1 MPCTVGRLRDAGDHR
16 DEDDEGGGRPGESE
30 QGAEEAGAQ
39 RTAACSPSR
48 RVRAAGA
55 SSASAPLTARCAQVN
70 GRPPLCHVILN
81 VIVAFF
87 FPIVSH
93 FLARPDDHIS
103 LSFIGTIG
111 AQLISYILGWLG
123 SYNNLDS
130 SLITSLGGLIYFVLV
145 VYVILVCL
153 LTEKKNPYQPR
164 CGQKPPCSR

>member
-1 MPCTVGRLRDAGDHR
+1 MRLQ
-16 DEDDEGGGRPGESE
+16 S
-30 QGAEEAGAQ
+30 
-39 RTAACSPSR
+39 
-48 RVRAAGA
+48 
-55 SSASAPLTARCAQVN
+55 LTARCAQVN

-123 SYNNLDS
+123 KGDNLDS

-153 LTEKKNPYQPR
+153 LTEKKNPYQVQTAPVLAMSAPMGFLTGR
-164 CGQKPPCSR
+164 VRASSVTGTGSSGVVDDLER